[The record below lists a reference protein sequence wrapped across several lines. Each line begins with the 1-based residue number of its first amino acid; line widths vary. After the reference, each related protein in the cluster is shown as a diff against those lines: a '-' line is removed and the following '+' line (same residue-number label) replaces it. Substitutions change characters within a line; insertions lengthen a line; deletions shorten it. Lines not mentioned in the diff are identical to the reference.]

1 MIEHAVAGRI
11 RVRLGDGCGPRTAGR
26 GGVAEHHPTPRPGH
40 RPATNHPTCRQGTPG
55 ECRRP
60 ATRIAPVADPPLF
73 RSGRRLRS
81 NRPLVRVLPRGSAPA
96 DRDDRRRFAPGPG
109 MRRITERDPGTIS
122 HHRRPHR
129 GMLLP
134 RRLSRT
140 TLARLARILARCD
153 LRAAVY
159 SRGALESAR
168 GCSRLLTGEGAEND
182 VAAGARALETHFHG
196 FASEAVALRY
206 EAGVLGRNRRRVDR
220 QLALLAALL
229 SDPDPPL
236 PNELVYES

>member
-1 MIEHAVAGRI
+1 M
-11 RVRLGDGCGPRTAGR
+11 RTSYSGAR
-26 GGVAEHHPTPRPGH
+26 WRRRAPPDPRPGH

-182 VAAGARALETHFHG
+182 VAAGARASRRTSTDSRARPSPSGTKPESWEGT
-196 FASEAVALRY
+196 AAVWTVSWRY
-206 EAGVLGRNRRRVDR
+206 WPRCYPTQIRRFRTSWCTRVN
-220 QLALLAALL
+220 AW
-229 SDPDPPL
+229 
-236 PNELVYES
+236 E